1 MSRERISKG
10 ETLLTF
16 DLENIKEEGYVTQV
30 PIIILNTQDYT
41 DVTTSRD
48 GNVDYN
54 DDLLVL
60 KA

>member
-1 MSRERISKG
+1 
-10 ETLLTF
+10 
-16 DLENIKEEGYVTQV
+16 LENIKEEGYVTQV